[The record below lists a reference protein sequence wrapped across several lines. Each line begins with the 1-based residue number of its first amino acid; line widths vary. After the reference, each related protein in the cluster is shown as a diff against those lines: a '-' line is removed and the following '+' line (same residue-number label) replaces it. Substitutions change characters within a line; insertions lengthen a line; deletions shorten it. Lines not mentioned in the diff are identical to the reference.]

1 MIVDLVVDPA
11 RALIRLHHTRTR
23 AHAHTAVASER
34 LLAYLGV
41 RKEAVCA
48 ASGTELAVG
57 DRVVRL
63 SKCRHFLLEAE
74 MRALVLTDDEG
85 EEGQG
90 YVRYWK
96 GREAA
101 LEALDER
108 LRCPKCGRHMRV
120 DVRD

>member
-1 MIVDLVVDPA
+1 MILL
-11 RALIRLHHTRTR
+11 LILHEPSSDSITHT
-23 AHAHTAVASER
+23 HTAVASER

-48 ASGTELAVG
+48 ASGKELAAG

-63 SKCRHFLLEAE
+63 SKCRHFLLEDE

-85 EEGQG
+85 EEGHG

-101 LEALDER
+101 LEAPDER